1 MALSLIFQVFSNVF
15 LQGKKTE
22 KKKFLQWASGLLG
35 FGSKSSELKHDM
47 NSVRIKTNSTS
58 MVSLPISLSRQNP
71 FWQQFSGHGSPH
83 AVLGT
88 LIISLHSQ
96 LGHEDR

>member
-1 MALSLIFQVFSNVF
+1 LDSDNSQMDDIPPE
-15 LQGKKTE
+15 GKKTE
-22 KKKFLQWASGLLG
+22 KNKFLQWASGLLG
-35 FGSKSSELKHDM
+35 LGSKSSEPKQDM

-58 MVSLPISLSRQNP
+58 TVSLPISLSRQNP
-71 FWQQFSGHGSPH
+71 FWQQFSGHGSLH

-88 LIISLHSQ
+88 LISSQ

>member
-1 MALSLIFQVFSNVF
+1 MALSLIFQVFSHVF

-22 KKKFLQWASGLLG
+22 KNKFLQWASGLLG
-35 FGSKSSELKHDM
+35 LGSKSSEPKHDM

-71 FWQQFSGHGSPH
+71 FWQQFSGHGSLH
-83 AVLGT
+83 AVLGI
-88 LIISLHSQ
+88 LFSSLHSQ